1 MKRLLSLLLLLS
13 LCLTMCGCSLSNR
26 DYYERAQL
34 FLGSGDFANAAQL
47 FSQLGEYED
56 SADYALYCAA
66 LLALQEGELEL
77 ARANL
82 TQLAPFKSSGRYLR
96 LLQAMTLERSGD
108 LEGAL
113 LLYDALGSFENSAGA
128 AQRLRAAIPEKK
140 LEHASAL
147 MDAGRYEQALAEL
160 EAMDGYGNS
169 ASLAQS
175 CRQALTQAAYEQAE
189 QLYGEGR
196 YEEALAAF
204 EALGDAMDAKARV
217 LACRSAMYR
226 SLEADYRTA
235 SLSTAESLI
244 DRYAEMEDYLDSAL
258 RRKALESRFRTNLT
272 LLSSAASSPYV
283 RYGSY
288 PALESGS
295 PAPLTWR
302 VIAAENG
309 CVTLL
314 CEQVIDAMSTEQA
327 DSLAL
332 TLTPEEQAGL
342 VSLGLPR
349 EAQVSGLP
357 ALACDATPYAA
368 AQGVYQGEG
377 GAMWRLA
384 DTKGVD
390 RSLVVWYNGTVIRGG
405 LPCGDEAVGVR
416 PVCVVSLEKY
426 AFSQGDGS
434 AADPFR

>member
-13 LCLTMCGCSLSNR
+13 LCLTLCGCALSNR

-175 CRQALTQAAYEQAE
+175 CRQALIQAAYEQAE

-226 SLEADYRTA
+226 SLEEDFRAA
-235 SLSTAESLI
+235 SLSTAESLM

-258 RRKALESRFRTNLT
+258 RRKALESRFGPNLK
-272 LLSSAASSPYV
+272 LLSSAGSYPYV
-283 RYGSY
+283 RFGSY
-288 PALESGS
+288 PALESGAA
-295 PAPLTWR
+295 APLTWR
-302 VIAAENG
+302 VIAAEG
-309 CVTLL
+309 SYVTLL
-314 CEQVIDAMSTEQA
+314 CEQVIDAMDAENAAALS
-327 DSLAL
+327 L
-332 TLTPEEQAGL
+332 TLTTEEQAGL
-342 VSLGLPR
+342 VSLGLPL
-349 EAQVSGLP
+349 EAQVSALP
-357 ALACDATPYAA
+357 FLACPATPYAA

-390 RSLVVWYNGTVIRGG
+390 RSLVVWYNGTVIHGG
-405 LPCGDEAVGVR
+405 LPCGDMAVGVR
-416 PVCVVSLEKY
+416 PVCVLSLER
-426 AFSQGDGS
+426 FSFSGGDGT
-434 AADPFR
+434 AAAPFR

>member
-13 LCLTMCGCSLSNR
+13 LCMSLCGCTLSNR

-34 FLGSGDFANAAQL
+34 YLGSGDFATAAEL

-66 LLALQEGELEL
+66 LYALQEGELDL
-77 ARANL
+77 ARTNL
-82 TQLAPFKSSGRYLR
+82 TQVAPFKSSGRYLR
-96 LLQAMTLERSGD
+96 LVEAMTLERSGD

-113 LLYDALGSFENSAGA
+113 AAYDALGSFENSADA
-128 AQRLRAAIPEKK
+128 AERLRTAIPKKK

-147 MDAGRYEQALAEL
+147 MDAGRYEQALKEL
-160 EAMDGYGNS
+160 EALDGYGES
-169 ASLAQS
+169 TALAES
-175 CRQALTQAAYEQAE
+175 CRQAITQAAYAQAE
-189 QLYGEGR
+189 QLYAEGK
-196 YEEALAAF
+196 YEEALSAF
-204 EALGDAMDAKARV
+204 EALGDALDAKARA

-226 SLEADYRTA
+226 SLEADYREA

-272 LLSSAASSPYV
+272 LLSATASLPYV
-283 RYGSY
+283 RFGSY
-288 PALESGS
+288 PALESGA

-302 VIAAENG
+302 VIAAEG
-309 CVTLL
+309 SCVTLL
-314 CEQVIDAMSTEQA
+314 CEQVIDAMSAEQVRT
-327 DSLAL
+327 LAL
-332 TLTPEEQAGL
+332 ILTAEEQAGL

-349 EAQVSGLP
+349 EEQISCLP
-357 ALACDATPYAA
+357 ALTCAPTPYAA

-405 LPCGDEAVGVR
+405 LPLEDTSVGVR
-416 PVCVVSLEKY
+416 PVCVVSLEKF
-426 AFSQGDGS
+426 AFTQGNGS
-434 AADPFR
+434 AAEPFR

>member
-13 LCLTMCGCSLSNR
+13 LCLTLCGCTLSNR

-34 FLGSGDFANAAQL
+34 YLGSGDFATAAEL

-66 LLALQEGELEL
+66 LYALQEGELDL
-77 ARANL
+77 ARTNL
-82 TQLAPFKSSGRYLR
+82 TQVAPFKSSARYLR
-96 LLQAMTLERSGD
+96 LVEAMTLERSGD

-113 LLYDALGSFENSAGA
+113 AAYDALGSFENSADA
-128 AQRLRAAIPEKK
+128 AERLRAAIPKKK

-147 MDAGRYEQALAEL
+147 MDAGRYEQALKELVALDGFGESAALAE
-160 EAMDGYGNS
+160 
-169 ASLAQS
+169 S
-175 CRQALTQAAYEQAE
+175 CRQAITQAAYEQAE
-189 QLYGEGR
+189 QLYAEGK
-196 YEEALAAF
+196 YEEALSAF
-204 EALGDAMDAKARV
+204 EALGDALDAKARV

-226 SLEADYRTA
+226 SLEADYRAA

-272 LLSSAASSPYV
+272 LLSASASSPYV
-283 RYGSY
+283 RFGSY
-288 PALESGS
+288 PVLESGA

-302 VIAAENG
+302 VIAAEDSR
-309 CVTLL
+309 VTLL
-314 CEQVIDAMSTEQA
+314 CEQVIDAMSAEQA
-327 DSLAL
+327 HALAL
-332 TLTPEEQAGL
+332 TLTPEEKAGL

-349 EAQVSGLP
+349 EEQVSGLP
-357 ALACDATPYAA
+357 ALACAATPYAA

-405 LPCGDEAVGVR
+405 LPLEDTSVGVR
-416 PVCVVSLEKY
+416 PVCVVSLDKF
-426 AFSQGDGS
+426 AFTQGNGS
-434 AADPFR
+434 AAEPFR